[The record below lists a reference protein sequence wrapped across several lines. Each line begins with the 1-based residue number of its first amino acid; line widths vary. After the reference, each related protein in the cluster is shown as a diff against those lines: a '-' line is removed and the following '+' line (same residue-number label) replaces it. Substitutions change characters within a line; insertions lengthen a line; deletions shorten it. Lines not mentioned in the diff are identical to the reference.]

1 MPSSIA
7 ENAAKN
13 RAADTLDRAK
23 AGTRRMLSSST
34 GARCRA
40 ERATNA
46 AVSAAPAAKQPI
58 TRPSHRQDVPS
69 TRPSV
74 TTETAPMSSTVPSQS
89 GSGGLAGSRISG
101 STR

>member
-1 MPSSIA
+1 MPSSSA

-13 RAADTLDRAK
+13 RAAETLDRAN

-34 GARCRA
+34 GALCRA
-40 ERATNA
+40 ERATKPA
-46 AVSAAPAAKQPI
+46 ASAAPAAKQPI
-58 TRPSHRQDVPS
+58 TRPSHRHDVPS

-74 TTETAPMSSTVPSQS
+74 TAETAPMSSTVPTQS